1 MSHFWLFVLSLLDHA
16 DSPRAVELGEII
28 GVKPM
33 GFREIA
39 LNNRWDLLENYLN
52 FGELKS

>member
-1 MSHFWLFVLSLLDHA
+1 MLTHHEQWNL
-16 DSPRAVELGEII
+16 EKII

-33 GFREIA
+33 GFKEIA